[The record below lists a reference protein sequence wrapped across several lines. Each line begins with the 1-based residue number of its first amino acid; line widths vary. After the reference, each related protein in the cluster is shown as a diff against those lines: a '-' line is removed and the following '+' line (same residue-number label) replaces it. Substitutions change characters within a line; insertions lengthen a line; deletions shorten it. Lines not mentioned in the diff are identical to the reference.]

1 MPMPITYLFVPGN
14 RPERFD
20 KALAAGAG
28 AIVLDLEDAVA
39 PADKARARD
48 AIADWLLRHAEQ
60 GQRIVVRINDALSP
74 WFAEDLALVAAT
86 GIGQIML
93 PKTEWP
99 AQVDRV
105 LAQAHA
111 DARVLP
117 LIETARGV
125 ANVDQIAAADG
136 VLRLVFGTLDYA
148 VDLDLSGDEV
158 GLIHP
163 SSRIAIASR
172 CAELPAPVAGV
183 TPTIDDEAR
192 IRADLAF
199 ARAFGFGA
207 KLCIHPRQVAVI
219 HAAVRPSDEDRIW
232 AERVLEVAA
241 STDGAVQLDGKMI
254 DRPVVLKAQAMLA
267 RCATTPA
274 DESRRLTNP
283 IQFTR

>member
-1 MPMPITYLFVPGN
+1 MSLPITYLFVPGN
-14 RPERFD
+14 RPERFE

-39 PADKARARD
+39 PAEKAGARD
-48 AIADWLLRHAEQ
+48 AIADWCLRHTDQ

-74 WFAEDLALVAAT
+74 WFAADIALVEAT
-86 GIGQIML
+86 GIRQIML

-99 AQVDRV
+99 SQVGQV
-105 LAQAHA
+105 LARAHR

-148 VDLDLSGDEV
+148 VDLDLSGDEA

-163 SSRIAIASR
+163 YSRIAIASR

-183 TPTIDDEAR
+183 TPTIDDETR
-192 IRADLAF
+192 ILADLAF

-207 KLCIHPRQVAVI
+207 KLCIHPRQIALIHTAVVPT
-219 HAAVRPSDEDRIW
+219 AEDRAW
-232 AERVLEVAA
+232 AERVLDVAA
-241 STDGAVQLDGKMI
+241 RGDGAVQLDGKMI
-254 DRPVVLKAQAMLA
+254 DRPVVLKAEAILA
-267 RCATTPA
+267 RCTAGPA
-274 DESRRLTNP
+274 S
-283 IQFTR
+283 